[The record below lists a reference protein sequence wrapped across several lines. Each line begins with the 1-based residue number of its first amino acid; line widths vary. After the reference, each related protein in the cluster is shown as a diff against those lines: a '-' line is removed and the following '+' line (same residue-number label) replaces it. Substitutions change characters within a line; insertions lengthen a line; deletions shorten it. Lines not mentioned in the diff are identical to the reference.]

1 MSEKGSK
8 KREEK
13 ANSASILFSFVKM
26 FGCRNA
32 DIGDGRV
39 LLLLLHA
46 YESYILCFLI

>member
-1 MSEKGSK
+1 MSEKGSR

-13 ANSASILFSFVKM
+13 ANSASVLFSFVKL

-32 DIGDGRV
+32 DIDGRV

-46 YESYILCFLI
+46 YESYILCFPI